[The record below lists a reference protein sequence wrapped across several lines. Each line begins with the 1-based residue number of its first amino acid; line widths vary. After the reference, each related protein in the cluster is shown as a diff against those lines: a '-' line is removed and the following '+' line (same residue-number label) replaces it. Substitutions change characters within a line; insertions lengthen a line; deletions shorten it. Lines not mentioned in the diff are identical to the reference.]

1 MDAEQLTRGQL
12 ESEFSA
18 LARTMYFSRS
28 TIASFAKEATR
39 GQLVAVCDLIRGENA
54 TREENKK
61 ARLLRQARF
70 PSLKSFSDFDFSEV
84 SMPDGYTVDDM
95 RSLGFIESAQDF
107 VFYGGCG
114 RGKTHLSIA
123 LGGSSRRSAATRCA
137 TSRRRRWC

>member
-18 LARTMYFSRS
+18 LARTMCFSKS

-39 GQLVAVCDLIRGENA
+39 GQLVAVCDLIRDENA

-70 PSLKSFSDFDFSEV
+70 LSLKSFSDV
-84 SMPDGYTVDDM
+84 SARAASSQPTGAWPDPPFCRQGIWA
-95 RSLGFIESAQDF
+95 F
-107 VFYGGCG
+107 
-114 RGKTHLSIA
+114 
-123 LGGSSRRSAATRCA
+123 
-137 TSRRRRWC
+137 